1 MKATSVGGMTD
12 GHQQRR
18 ALTAAEQAL
27 EALQAGNPSRA
38 RQAATQA
45 QELDQVG
52 IFAGLPEVVGL
63 AADEIE
69 GGGSVS
75 RQTWQRLSAVL
86 GPGPLQ
92 AIADLEA
99 GRPDA

>member
-1 MKATSVGGMTD
+1 MTD
-12 GHQQRR
+12 GQQQRR

-27 EALQAGNPSRA
+27 QALQAGDAERA
-38 RQAATQA
+38 RQAATRA
-45 QELDQVG
+45 AELDQVG
-52 IFAGLPEVVGL
+52 VYGRFPDTIAE

-69 GGGSVS
+69 TSGKVS
-75 RQTWQRLSAVL
+75 PQGWRRLSAVL

-99 GRPDA
+99 EGPEMEGRPEG